1 MLILIL
7 KRKGKMRKYVK
18 REFKKSHE
26 RFLSCDIFILLSEN
40 NLAGLNYSK
49 TENRKLLIRTRK

>member
-1 MLILIL
+1 
-7 KRKGKMRKYVK
+7 MRQYVK